1 MAAYG
6 LSAAA
11 IHSGRARNSLGALVN
26 GALFIAILASFLVF
40 IEPSPYEGA
49 FALLALAFLA
59 ARVPIDRAVVPLAL
73 LLLVWNVSGL
83 AALVPF
89 MHDEKAVTFMAT
101 STYLAV
107 TAVMFACLF
116 TEDVERRLAITRV
129 AYILAALIA
138 AAIGIAAYFHI
149 LPNSDQFLLGTI
161 RAKSTFKDP
170 NVYGPFLILPLL
182 FLIERSLREGVRLLN
197 LAIAL
202 VLLVGLFL
210 SFSRGA
216 WAHFLVSAALLM
228 LLMFVTS
235 PNPRFRARIL
245 ALSLL
250 AVSGLVLLLVLLL
263 SFDAIGTVFEE
274 RASLIQ
280 EYDASPGGRFG
291 RQMEGILGVIE
302 SPFGIGPLQFAKRF
316 GHDPHN
322 VYLNAFASYGWA
334 GGMAYL
340 MMVLATLFV
349 GFRAALVRT
358 VWQPYLLAALAAFTG
373 AVFEGLVIDTDH
385 WRHFYLLLGMI
396 WGLSIA
402 TRQALARHRAQPE
415 FPPQA
420 AAPARLP
427 IFRLG

>member
-6 LSAAA
+6 PSAISA
-11 IHSGRARNSLGALVN
+11 HSSRARHSVGALVN
-26 GALFIAILASFLVF
+26 GALFLVILASFLVF

-59 ARVPIDRAVVPLAL
+59 ARVPVDRAIVPLAL

-83 AALVPF
+83 AALLPF

-101 STYLAV
+101 STYLAI
-107 TAVMFACLF
+107 TAVVFACLF
-116 TEDVERRLAITRV
+116 TEDVERLAITRV
-129 AYILAALIA
+129 AYILAALVA
-138 AAIGIAAYFHI
+138 AAIGIAAYFHV

-235 PNPRFRARIL
+235 PSARFRARIL

-250 AVSGLVLLLVLLL
+250 AVSGLVLLLIVLL

-280 EYDASPGGRFG
+280 EYDAGPGGRFG

-302 SPFGIGPLQFAKRF
+302 SPLGIGPLQFAKRF

-340 MMVLATLFV
+340 MMVLATLFI

-358 VWQPYLLAALAAFTG
+358 VWQPYLLAAFAAFTG
-373 AVFEGLVIDTDH
+373 AALEGIVIDTDH

-402 TRQALARHRAQPE
+402 TRRALARHRAQPA

-427 IFRLG
+427 VFRLG